1 MWALYLLYFLAVVFA
16 VIQGWLEQNDEV
28 LIIGGYPVAILFTI
42 CVFVM
47 AYYALGYVWQ
57 LWKEGHRK
65 EAIQGLIMFVF
76 LNILTGYIWFYWS
89 EIKQQEIRFKLV

>member
-1 MWALYLLYFLAVVFA
+1 MLYFLAVVFA

-42 CVFVM
+42 CVFVI

-76 LNILTGYIWFYWS
+76 LNILTGYIWFCWS